1 MEKSNTPGIQPKI
14 FILFFLVGL
23 LPLAVGSIILLSGAR
38 ETYQEVVSSHLS
50 VLAENA
56 QMEVNGYLR
65 NAAKTL
71 DSLALTPEIR
81 FAVDRSNQMRDGPSP
96 AQIESGWAAMDP
108 QKPGFLKDLLDN
120 PASRYLREYSF
131 ESAFREIIVTDAQG
145 RLAAATN
152 KTSDYYQADE
162 KWWNFAYREG
172 AGGHFVGDILFDES
186 AGIYAMDVAMPVMDR
201 VTRRALGVVKA
212 IIEVEELVN
221 LVKSIKVGEQG
232 QALLLRGDSVIL
244 VSSEATF
251 RDQRRFKYFNDVR
264 SAIQNGERAI
274 MVGTGDQR
282 FLIGLPQF
290 RMKDSLPELD
300 WYLTVQ
306 QPRDEA
312 LAIFRNI
319 NTRFL
324 YILLFTVL
332 VVVFLSFF
340 VSWYLSKPLIEVD
353 PHLEQL

>member
-1 MEKSNTPGIQPKI
+1 
-14 FILFFLVGL
+14 
-23 LPLAVGSIILLSGAR
+23 
-38 ETYQEVVSSHLS
+38 
-50 VLAENA
+50 
-56 QMEVNGYLR
+56 
-65 NAAKTL
+65 
-71 DSLALTPEIR
+71 
-81 FAVDRSNQMRDGPSP
+81 
-96 AQIESGWAAMDP
+96 
-108 QKPGFLKDLLDN
+108 
-120 PASRYLREYSF
+120 
-131 ESAFREIIVTDAQG
+131 
-145 RLAAATN
+145 
-152 KTSDYYQADE
+152 
-162 KWWNFAYREG
+162 
-172 AGGHFVGDILFDES
+172 
-186 AGIYAMDVAMPVMDR
+186 
-201 VTRRALGVVKA
+201 
-212 IIEVEELVN
+212 
-221 LVKSIKVGEQG
+221 
-232 QALLLRGDSVIL
+232 
-244 VSSEATF
+244 
-251 RDQRRFKYFNDVR
+251 
-264 SAIQNGERAI
+264 